1 MHKINLLAKNIVKS
15 LSNVGIVYPGL
26 IPQWGVRHLSRKI
39 PQITMNNGCK
49 MPMIGLGTWGATD
62 DFAEI
67 ESLGLGE
74 NREKGIE
81 PNEMVEITKK
91 AIDCGYRHFDTALMY
106 GNEKQIGEAI
116 QQKIKDDTVTRNELF
131 ISSKLWHT
139 YANPERV
146 ILGCKRSLENLGLD
160 YIDLYLIHSPL
171 AAQANDDT
179 LYPKTK
185 DGKPAYANVHYVCT
199 WRAMEDLQKEGLCK
213 SIGISNF
220 NLKQVKCIL
229 EYGTIVPQN
238 HQIEHHPYLTQRA
251 LIGFCKAHNI
261 AITAYAPL
269 GSPNR
274 PWAFKDTPKALL
286 SDGKASK
293 HILTNW

>member
-15 LSNVGIVYPGL
+15 LSNSGIVYPGL
-26 IPQWGVRHLSRKI
+26 IPRWGVRSISREI
-39 PQITMNNGCK
+39 PHITMNNGCK
-49 MPMIGLGTWGATD
+49 MPKIGLGTWGATD

-74 NREKGIE
+74 KREKGIE

-91 AIDCGYRHFDTALMY
+91 AIDCGYRHFDTAFMF

-116 QQKIKDDTVTRNELF
+116 QQKIKDNTVTRDELF

-139 YANPERV
+139 YAHPDKV
-146 ILGCKRSLENLGLD
+146 ILGCKKSLKNLGLD
-160 YIDLYLIHSPL
+160 YFDLYLIHSPL
-171 AAQANDDT
+171 AAQANADT
-179 LYPKTK
+179 LFPKTK
-185 DGKPAYANVHYVCT
+185 YGRPAYANAHYVCT
-199 WRAMEDLQKEGLCK
+199 WEAMEDLQKEGLCG

-220 NLKQVKCIL
+220 NLKQVEHIL
-229 EYGTIVPQN
+229 EYGTIVPQI
-238 HQIEHHPYLTQRA
+238 HQIEHHPYLTQRP
-251 LIGFCKAHNI
+251 LIDFCKAHNI

-286 SDGKASK
+286 SDRKASE
-293 HILTNW
+293 HISTT